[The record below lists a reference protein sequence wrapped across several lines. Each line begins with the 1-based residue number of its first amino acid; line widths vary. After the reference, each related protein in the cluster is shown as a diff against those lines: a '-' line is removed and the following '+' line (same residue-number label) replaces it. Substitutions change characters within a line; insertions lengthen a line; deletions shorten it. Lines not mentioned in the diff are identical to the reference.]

1 MKHVPNVLC
10 AIRILMIPVL
20 WVLAILLHY
29 GILQGHYWFVA
40 ALAFTWSTDAVD
52 GVIARKCGAE
62 SVFGAKLDSIADN
75 SVQLSVLGWLYLL
88 RPEFYTRY
96 WPLIAILVALFVA
109 SMVLQVRRK
118 APLHTYANKA
128 TAWILSLFLLYT
140 FAIGVQGIAMW
151 ITFATLV
158 YALGE
163 GIVLLLFAKQVDE
176 KTRFIGQRRNWVAEE
191 PSP

>member
-1 MKHVPNVLC
+1 MKHVPNALC
-10 AIRILMIPVL
+10 AIRLLMIPVL
-20 WVLAILLHY
+20 WVLAILRYHC
-29 GILQGHYWFVA
+29 WFVG

-62 SVFGAKLDSIADN
+62 STFGAKLDSIADN
-75 SVQLSVLGWLYLL
+75 SVQLSVLGWLFLL

-96 WPLIAILVALFVA
+96 WPLITILVVLFVA

-118 APLHTYANKA
+118 AALHTYANKA

-140 FAIGVQGIAMW
+140 FAIGVQRIAMW

-163 GIVLLLFAKQVDE
+163 GIVLLLFAKRVDE
-176 KTRFIGQRRNWVAEE
+176 ETRFIGQRRNWVAEE
-191 PSP
+191 QSP